1 MAMVSRSEIYLVNL
15 DAEVTKNPKNTRP
28 CVVISPDEMNHNL
41 SHVIVAPIS
50 TISNRFPTRI
60 TIDLLGGKRAVVL
73 DQLRT
78 VDTARLVKKIG
89 EADALAQKQILD
101 RLNELFAE

>member
-1 MAMVSRSEIYLVNL
+1 MVSRFEIYLVNL
-15 DAEVTKNPKNTRP
+15 DAEVSKNAKNTRP
-28 CVVISPDEMNHNL
+28 CVVVSPDEMNRNL

-50 TISNRFPTRI
+50 SVSNGFPTRV

-73 DQLRT
+73 DQIRT

-89 EADALAQKQILD
+89 DADAAAQQQILD